1 MSNGL
6 RDDDRG
12 GECPICRLAFLSQ
25 QALVQH
31 LIDVHDR
38 DALLG
43 AIDDRRP
50 PGASRRLP

>member
-1 MSNGL
+1 MADGL

-12 GECPICRLAFLSQ
+12 GECAICGLAFLSQ
-25 QALVQH
+25 HALVQH

-43 AIDDRRP
+43 AVDNRHPPRP
-50 PGASRRLP
+50 SRRFA

>member
-1 MSNGL
+1 MADGL

-25 QALVQH
+25 RALLQH

-43 AIDDRRP
+43 AVDDRRP
-50 PGASRRLP
+50 PRTARRLA

>member
-1 MSNGL
+1 MADGL

-25 QALVQH
+25 RALLPH

-43 AIDDRRP
+43 AVDDRRP
-50 PGASRRLP
+50 PRTSRRLA

>member
-43 AIDDRRP
+43 AVDDRRP
-50 PGASRRLP
+50 PGTSRRLP

>member
-1 MSNGL
+1 MADGL

-12 GECPICRLAFLSQ
+12 GNCAICGLAFLSQ
-25 QALVQH
+25 HALVQH

-43 AIDDRRP
+43 AVDDRRP
-50 PGASRRLP
+50 PRTSRQLA

>member
-1 MSNGL
+1 MVNGL

-43 AIDDRRP
+43 AVDDRRP
-50 PGASRRLP
+50 PATSRPLP